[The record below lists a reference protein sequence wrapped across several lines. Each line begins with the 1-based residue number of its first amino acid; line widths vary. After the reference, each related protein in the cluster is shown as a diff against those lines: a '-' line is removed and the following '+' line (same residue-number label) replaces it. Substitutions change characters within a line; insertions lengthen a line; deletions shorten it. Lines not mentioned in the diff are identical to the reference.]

1 MKTVLSLLFIVA
13 SLVQVVLGQYKLKD
27 NYTGKKFL
35 EQFTFFHERDPTN
48 GFVQYQD
55 LQHAKSLG
63 LAFVKGNRFIMK
75 ADNKTIAPH
84 GRPSIRIHSNK
95 TYSSGLFVFDIN
107 HIPSGC
113 GTWPAFWLLGQ
124 TWPNNGEI
132 DIIEGIHNETK
143 NTITL
148 HTDNKCSMQG
158 VKQFMTGAASK
169 YRNCDVHAADQPNN
183 HGCSVS
189 DSKHDS
195 VGRGFNKNGGGV
207 YAVRWERLTGIQ
219 IWFFPRRSIPKDIK
233 SGKPT
238 LKNWGRPTA
247 DFPFGNRCQH
257 EAFKNMRIV
266 LDLTFCG
273 DLAGIPSISSS
284 YHCPLDCKSYVKNN
298 PHSFNAAFWDINSLK
313 VYQK

>member
-1 MKTVLSLLFIVA
+1 MKTVLSLLFIFA

-95 TYSSGLFVFDIN
+95 TYSSGLFVFDVN

-132 DIIEGIHNETK
+132 DVSL
-143 NTITL
+143 NTI
-148 HTDNKCSMQG
+148 S
-158 VKQFMTGAASK
+158 
-169 YRNCDVHAADQPNN
+169 P
-183 HGCSVS
+183 
-189 DSKHDS
+189 
-195 VGRGFNKNGGGV
+195 
-207 YAVRWERLTGIQ
+207 
-219 IWFFPRRSIPKDIK
+219 
-233 SGKPT
+233 
-238 LKNWGRPTA
+238 
-247 DFPFGNRCQH
+247 
-257 EAFKNMRIV
+257 
-266 LDLTFCG
+266 
-273 DLAGIPSISSS
+273 
-284 YHCPLDCKSYVKNN
+284 
-298 PHSFNAAFWDINSLK
+298 
-313 VYQK
+313 